1 MICIVDENNKIIN
14 IVDSPYP
21 SNSDEH
27 PYYPWNKL
35 WDNYINVEPV
45 EFANQ
50 REAQEM
56 QDKLKQ
62 KAIDSIMLI
71 LNGSSE
77 MAPLQ
82 EEYQTELESVSDDVA
97 LYMADM
103 FPTWNSNGVEYRE
116 GKRIY
121 YEGILYKVLTTHTS
135 QESWKPDVSPSL
147 FVKVISSISG
157 EIPEWQQPS
166 ADNAYQKGDRVRF
179 NGRIYESIFEGDNV
193 WSPEAYPAAW
203 KDITDEIGEAQ

>member
-1 MICIVDENNKIIN
+1 MICIVDETNKIIN
-14 IVDSPYP
+14 ITTAPYP
-21 SNSDEH
+21 IADNERT
-27 PYYPWNKL
+27 YYPWNQL
-35 WDNYINVEPV
+35 WETYTDVEPV
-45 EFANQ
+45 EYAHQ
-50 REAQEM
+50 RKAQEM
-56 QDKLKQ
+56 QANLKQ
-62 KAIDSIMLI
+62 KALNAMMLI
-71 LNGSSE
+71 LKGSSE

-82 EEYQTELESVSDDVA
+82 EEYQTELESVSDEVA

-103 FPTWNSNGVEYRE
+103 FPTWNSNSVEYRE

-147 FVKVISSISG
+147 FVKVISSIAG

-203 KDITDEIGEAQ
+203 KDITDEIGEAS